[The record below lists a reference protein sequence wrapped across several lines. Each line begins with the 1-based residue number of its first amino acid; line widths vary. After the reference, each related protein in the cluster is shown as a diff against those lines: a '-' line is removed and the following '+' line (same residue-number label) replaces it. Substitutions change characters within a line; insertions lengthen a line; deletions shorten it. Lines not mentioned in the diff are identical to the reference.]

1 MAAKTGASR
10 TATGAK
16 GRKPAIRAIG
26 RSEGKAAARAAEK
39 AAQLDLGMLPD
50 LVGFNLRCAQLAVF
64 QHFGRTVGRSGITPP
79 QFGTLL
85 LIEANPDVSQSAI
98 AEALRFDRSTLVQI
112 VDRLE
117 ERGLVNRRVSAQDRR
132 SYALQLTPEGAKTL
146 ARLKKAAVDHEANAA
161 SALDDGERATLIALL
176 QKLYGG

>member
-1 MAAKTGASR
+1 MATRAGTGA
-10 TATGAK
+10 TG
-16 GRKPAIRAIG
+16 GRRRKPAIRAIG
-26 RSEGKAAARAAEK
+26 RTGTTAAGRSAEK
-39 AAQLDLGMLPD
+39 AARLDPGLLPD

-85 LIEANPDVSQSAI
+85 LIEANPDVSQSAV

-112 VDRLE
+112 IDRLE
-117 ERGLVNRRVSAQDRR
+117 ERGLVNRHVAPNDRR
-132 SYALQLTPEGAKTL
+132 SYALRLTPAGEKALG
-146 ARLKKAAVDHEANAA
+146 RLKKAAIEHEAKAA
-161 SALDDGERATLIALL
+161 AALSPEERATLIALL